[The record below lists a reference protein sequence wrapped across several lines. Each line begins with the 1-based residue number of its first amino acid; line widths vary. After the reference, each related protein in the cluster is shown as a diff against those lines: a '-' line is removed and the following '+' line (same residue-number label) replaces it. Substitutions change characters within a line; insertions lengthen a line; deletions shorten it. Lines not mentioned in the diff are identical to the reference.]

1 MRRRHIVLLSLLSF
15 TVIASAQTPA
25 VKGQV
30 TPLASGVAAVAAP
43 LGAEDVVARLMSF
56 DRNQDGRIEASEL
69 PDRLLN
75 LLTQGDAGRDGA
87 LDRTDIRRLA
97 TSVPPPPPTAAVA
110 TAGGFRRTGGYTF
123 GDEAG
128 LSTSS
133 HIDGAL
139 HDLMLASPAKEK
151 AEAIVKTFVADL
163 EFTASADLLREVENL
178 LSEDQLT
185 SFKATLNRQSTGP
198 FIAIAA
204 EQNAR
209 RVTFFATNLAQVV
222 ERFNL
227 PPAERRQALAAV
239 ERHKARLR
247 PGDAERSALL
257 KQMKGVLSDEERDN
271 FRAALE
277 RRPIV
282 KAGLFP
288 GVAGGVVGGVVGGTI
303 IDRPVIVR

>member
-1 MRRRHIVLLSLLSF
+1 MLRRHIVLLSLLSF
-15 TVIASAQTPA
+15 TAIASAQTPG

-30 TPLASGVAAVAAP
+30 TPLTTGVAAVAAP

-69 PDRLLN
+69 PDRMLN

-97 TSVPPPPPTAAVA
+97 TSVPAPAPAPAVA
-110 TAGGFRRTGGYTF
+110 TVGGFRRTGGYTF

-139 HDLMLASPAKEK
+139 QDLMLASPAKEK
-151 AEAIVKTFVADL
+151 AQAIVKTFVADL
-163 EFTASADLLREVENL
+163 EFTASAEL
-178 LSEDQLT
+178 LSEMEKVLSEEQFT
-185 SFKATLNRQSTGP
+185 RFKAAINRQTSGP
-198 FIAIAA
+198 FIAVNA
-204 EQNAR
+204 EQNSR
-209 RVTFFATNLAQVV
+209 RVTFVAMDLTQLV

-227 PPAERRQALAAV
+227 PPAERQQALAAV
-239 ERHKARLR
+239 DRHKARLR

-257 KQMKGVLSDEERDN
+257 KQMKGVLSDEERDD

-288 GVAGGVVGGVVGGTI
+288 GIVSGVVVGGTT
-303 IDRPVIVR
+303 IDRPVLVR

>member
-1 MRRRHIVLLSLLSF
+1 MLRRHIVLLSLLSF
-15 TVIASAQTPA
+15 TAIASAQTPG

-30 TPLASGVAAVAAP
+30 TPLTTGVAAVAAP

-69 PDRLLN
+69 PDRMLN

-97 TSVPPPPPTAAVA
+97 TSVPAPAPAPAVA
-110 TAGGFRRTGGYTF
+110 TVGGFRRTGGYTF

-139 HDLMLASPAKEK
+139 QDLMLASPAKEK
-151 AEAIVKTFVADL
+151 AQAIVKTFVADL
-163 EFTASADLLREVENL
+163 EFTASADLLSEMEKV
-178 LSEDQLT
+178 LSEEQFT
-185 SFKATLNRQSTGP
+185 RFKAAVNRQTSGP
-198 FIAIAA
+198 FIAVNA
-204 EQNAR
+204 EQNSR
-209 RVTFFATNLAQVV
+209 RVTFVAMDLTQLV

-227 PPAERRQALAAV
+227 PPAERQQALAAV

-257 KQMKGVLSDEERDN
+257 KQMKGVLSDEERDD

-288 GVAGGVVGGVVGGTI
+288 GIVSGVVVGGTT
-303 IDRPVIVR
+303 IDRPVLVR

>member
-1 MRRRHIVLLSLLSF
+1 MLRRHIVLLSLLSF
-15 TVIASAQTPA
+15 TAIASAQTPG

-30 TPLASGVAAVAAP
+30 TPLTTGVAAVAAP

-69 PDRLLN
+69 PDRMLN

-97 TSVPPPPPTAAVA
+97 TSVPAPAPAPAVA
-110 TAGGFRRTGGYTF
+110 TVGGFRRTGGYTF

-139 HDLMLASPAKEK
+139 QDLMLASPAKEK
-151 AEAIVKTFVADL
+151 AQAIVKTFVADL
-163 EFTASADLLREVENL
+163 EFTASADLLSEMEKV
-178 LSEDQLT
+178 LSEEQFT
-185 SFKATLNRQSTGP
+185 RFKAALNRQTSGP
-198 FIAIAA
+198 FIAVAA
-204 EQNAR
+204 EQNSR
-209 RVTFFATNLAQVV
+209 RVTFVAMDLTQLV

-227 PPAERRQALAAV
+227 PPAERQQALAAV

-257 KQMKGVLSDEERDN
+257 KQMKGVLSDEERDD

-288 GVAGGVVGGVVGGTI
+288 GIVSGVVVGGTT
-303 IDRPVIVR
+303 IDRPVLVR

>member
-1 MRRRHIVLLSLLSF
+1 MLRRHIVLLSLLSF
-15 TVIASAQTPA
+15 TAIASAQTPG

-30 TPLASGVAAVAAP
+30 TPLTTGVSSVAAP

-69 PDRLLN
+69 PDRMLN

-97 TSVPPPPPTAAVA
+97 TSVPAPAPAPAVA
-110 TAGGFRRTGGYTF
+110 TVGGFRRTGGYTF

-139 HDLMLASPAKEK
+139 QDLMLASPAKEK
-151 AEAIVKTFVADL
+151 AQAIVKTFVADL
-163 EFTASADLLREVENL
+163 EFTASAEL
-178 LSEDQLT
+178 LSEMEKVLSEEQFT
-185 SFKATLNRQSTGP
+185 RFKAAINRQTSGP
-198 FIAIAA
+198 FIAVNA
-204 EQNAR
+204 EQNSR
-209 RVTFFATNLAQVV
+209 RVTFVAMDLTQLV

-227 PPAERRQALAAV
+227 PPAERQQALAAV

-257 KQMKGVLSDEERDN
+257 KQMKGILSDEERDD

-288 GVAGGVVGGVVGGTI
+288 GIVSGVVVGGTT
-303 IDRPVIVR
+303 IDRPVLVR

>member
-1 MRRRHIVLLSLLSF
+1 MLRRHIVLLSLLSF
-15 TVIASAQTPA
+15 TAIASAQTPG

-30 TPLASGVAAVAAP
+30 TPLTTGVAAVAAP

-69 PDRLLN
+69 PDRMLN

-97 TSVPPPPPTAAVA
+97 TSVPAPAPAPAVA
-110 TAGGFRRTGGYTF
+110 TVGGFRRTGGYTF

-139 HDLMLASPAKEK
+139 QDLMLASPAKEK
-151 AEAIVKTFVADL
+151 AQAIVKTFVADL
-163 EFTASADLLREVENL
+163 EFTASADLLSEMEKV
-178 LSEDQLT
+178 LSEEQFT
-185 SFKATLNRQSTGP
+185 RFKAAVNRQTSGP
-198 FIAIAA
+198 FIAVNA
-204 EQNAR
+204 EQNSR
-209 RVTFFATNLAQVV
+209 RVTFVAMDLTQLV

-227 PPAERRQALAAV
+227 PPAERQQALAAV

-257 KQMKGVLSDEERDN
+257 KQMKGILSDEERDD

-288 GVAGGVVGGVVGGTI
+288 GIVSGVVVGGTT
-303 IDRPVIVR
+303 IDRPVLVR

>member
-1 MRRRHIVLLSLLSF
+1 MLRRHIVLLSLLSF
-15 TVIASAQTPA
+15 TAIASAQTPG

-30 TPLASGVAAVAAP
+30 TPLTTGVAAVAAP

-69 PDRLLN
+69 PDRMLN

-97 TSVPPPPPTAAVA
+97 TSVPAPAPAPAVA
-110 TAGGFRRTGGYTF
+110 TVGGFRRTGGYTF

-139 HDLMLASPAKEK
+139 QDLMLASPAKEK
-151 AEAIVKTFVADL
+151 AQAIVKTFVADL
-163 EFTASADLLREVENL
+163 EFTASADLLSEMEKV
-178 LSEDQLT
+178 LSEEQFT
-185 SFKATLNRQSTGP
+185 RFKAALNRQTSGP
-198 FIAIAA
+198 FIAVNA
-204 EQNAR
+204 EQNSR
-209 RVTFFATNLAQVV
+209 RVTFVAMDLTQLV

-227 PPAERRQALAAV
+227 PPAERQQALAAV

-257 KQMKGVLSDEERDN
+257 KQMKGVLSDEERDD

-288 GVAGGVVGGVVGGTI
+288 GIVSGVVVGGTT
-303 IDRPVIVR
+303 IDRPVLVR

>member
-1 MRRRHIVLLSLLSF
+1 MLRRHIVLLSLLSF
-15 TVIASAQTPA
+15 TAIASAQTPG

-30 TPLASGVAAVAAP
+30 TPLTTGVAAVAAP

-69 PDRLLN
+69 PDRMLN

-97 TSVPPPPPTAAVA
+97 TSVPAPAPAPAVA
-110 TAGGFRRTGGYTF
+110 TVGGFRRTGGYTF

-139 HDLMLASPAKEK
+139 QDLMLASPAKEK
-151 AEAIVKTFVADL
+151 AQAIVKTFVADL
-163 EFTASADLLREVENL
+163 EFTASADLLSEMEKV
-178 LSEDQLT
+178 LSEEQFT
-185 SFKATLNRQSTGP
+185 RFKAALNRQTSGP
-198 FIAIAA
+198 FIAVNA
-204 EQNAR
+204 EQNSR
-209 RVTFFATNLAQVV
+209 RVTFVAMDLTQLV

-227 PPAERRQALAAV
+227 PPAERQQALAAV

-257 KQMKGVLSDEERDN
+257 KQMKGVLSDEERDD

-282 KAGLFP
+282 KAGPFP
-288 GVAGGVVGGVVGGTI
+288 GIVSGVVVGGTT
-303 IDRPVIVR
+303 IDRPVLVR

>member
-1 MRRRHIVLLSLLSF
+1 MLRRHIVLLSLLSF
-15 TVIASAQTPA
+15 TAIASAQTPG

-30 TPLASGVAAVAAP
+30 TPLTTGVAAVAAP

-69 PDRLLN
+69 PDRMLN

-97 TSVPPPPPTAAVA
+97 TSVPAPAPAPAVA
-110 TAGGFRRTGGYTF
+110 TVGGFRRTGGYTF

-139 HDLMLASPAKEK
+139 QDLMLASPAKEK
-151 AEAIVKTFVADL
+151 AQAIVKTFVADL
-163 EFTASADLLREVENL
+163 EFTASADLLSEMEKF
-178 LSEDQLT
+178 LSEEQFT
-185 SFKATLNRQSTGP
+185 RFKAALNRQTSGP
-198 FIAIAA
+198 FIAVNA
-204 EQNAR
+204 EQNSR
-209 RVTFFATNLAQVV
+209 RVTFVAMDLTQLV

-227 PPAERRQALAAV
+227 PPAERQQALAAV

-257 KQMKGVLSDEERDN
+257 KQMKGVLSDEERDD

-288 GVAGGVVGGVVGGTI
+288 GIVSGVVVGGTT
-303 IDRPVIVR
+303 IDRPVLVR

>member
-1 MRRRHIVLLSLLSF
+1 MLRRHIVLLSLLSF
-15 TVIASAQTPA
+15 TAIASAQTPG

-30 TPLASGVAAVAAP
+30 TPLTTGVAAVAAP

-69 PDRLLN
+69 PDRMLN

-97 TSVPPPPPTAAVA
+97 TSVPAPAPAPAVA
-110 TAGGFRRTGGYTF
+110 TVGGFRRTGGYTF

-139 HDLMLASPAKEK
+139 QDLMLASPAREK
-151 AEAIVKTFVADL
+151 AQAIVKTFVADL
-163 EFTASADLLREVENL
+163 EFTASADLLSEMEKV
-178 LSEDQLT
+178 LSEEQFT
-185 SFKATLNRQSTGP
+185 RFKAAVNRQTSGP
-198 FIAIAA
+198 FIAVNA
-204 EQNAR
+204 EQNSR
-209 RVTFFATNLAQVV
+209 RVTFVAMDLTQLV

-227 PPAERRQALAAV
+227 PPAERQQALAAV

-257 KQMKGVLSDEERDN
+257 KQMKGVLSDEERDD

-288 GVAGGVVGGVVGGTI
+288 GIVSGVVVGGTT
-303 IDRPVIVR
+303 IDRPVLVR

>member
-1 MRRRHIVLLSLLSF
+1 MLRRHIVLLSLLSF
-15 TVIASAQTPA
+15 TAIASAQTPA

-30 TPLASGVAAVAAP
+30 TPLTTGVAAVAAP

-69 PDRLLN
+69 PDRMLN

-97 TSVPPPPPTAAVA
+97 TSVPAPAPAPAVA
-110 TAGGFRRTGGYTF
+110 TVGGFRRTGGYTF

-139 HDLMLASPAKEK
+139 QDLMLASPAKEK
-151 AEAIVKTFVADL
+151 AQAIVKTFVADL
-163 EFTASADLLREVENL
+163 EFTASADLLSEMEKV
-178 LSEDQLT
+178 LSEEQFT
-185 SFKATLNRQSTGP
+185 RFKAAVNRQTSGP
-198 FIAIAA
+198 FIAVNA
-204 EQNAR
+204 EQNSR
-209 RVTFFATNLAQVV
+209 RVTFVAMDLTQLV

-227 PPAERRQALAAV
+227 PPAERQQALAAV

-257 KQMKGVLSDEERDN
+257 KQMKGVLSDEERDD

-288 GVAGGVVGGVVGGTI
+288 GIVSGVVVGGTT
-303 IDRPVIVR
+303 IDRPVLVR